1 MNIKK
6 EPSEVWKEYQDGI
19 SYNTQLFDD
28 GLYDV
33 VERNNNFYNDRQW
46 EGVNAP
52 DLDKP
57 VFNFLKPVVN
67 YYIAMMI
74 SDDITANIELK
85 GGENTEDIERAIS
98 QEIDNI
104 RERENMQ
111 YKNRWS
117 IRNCAVDGDCC
128 FYHWFDPDEDS
139 GQMVPG
145 RIHTDVIDNT
155 NVIFGDPSERDPQKQ
170 PHIIIAYRALTDNA
184 KAEAKR
190 NGVSQNDIDAIVPDS
205 DSNYMN
211 DEKNYDKNYT
221 TVLVKMWKVDKNV
234 NGKSVKSVNM
244 VKCTQTATIK
254 KEWDADYRRYPL
266 NWMCWEPIKNSYHGM
281 APLTGKIQNQIF
293 VNKAYAM
300 AMMHITRMAFPKIAY
315 DKTKLPNGWDNRPGV
330 AIGISGPPTDA
341 LFTNFQA
348 AELSASV
355 PNIIN
360 STITQTKDLM
370 GANETALG
378 NIEPDNTSAIITV
391 QNQAKMQLDMQR
403 LDFYSC
409 MVEES
414 IRNYIDMQRAHYGV
428 REIDITLPDKTETTV
443 AFDFAELE
451 NYTLNLKVDVGQGS
465 YWSELMQLQTM
476 DRMFEK
482 GIIPNALLYLE
493 MLPDGVIKDKQ
504 TLIDAWKAMP
514 PPVDASAQQIAPQQ
528 ALPPAEPMLP
538 PEQPSQEE
546 TDIMKKAIEELST
559 LEPKQIL
566 NMIDAMPIADEEK
579 AGLVDIMKARG
590 KL

>member
-1 MNIKK
+1 MIKIDPA
-6 EPSEVWKEYQDGI
+6 EIWKEYQDGMK
-19 SYNTQLFDD
+19 YNMQLFDD

-67 YYIAMMI
+67 YYIAMLI
-74 SDDITANIELK
+74 SDDIATSIELK
-85 GGENTEDIERAIS
+85 GAQGAEDIQSAIS
-98 QEIDNI
+98 QEIENI

-111 YKNRWS
+111 YKDRQA

-145 RIHTDVIDNT
+145 QIHTDVIDNT

-170 PHIIIAYRALTDNA
+170 PYIIIVYRALNENVKEDAKKNGAGNTD
-184 KAEAKR
+184 E
-190 NGVSQNDIDAIVPDS
+190 IVPDS
-205 DSNYMN
+205 DGNYMN

-221 TVLVKMWKVDKNV
+221 TVLVKMWKEST
-234 NGKSVKSVNM
+234 NGKSSVQM
-244 VKCTQTATIK
+244 TKVTQTAIVK
-254 KEWDADYRRYPL
+254 KKWDTNYRRYPV
-266 NWMCWEPIKNSYHGM
+266 NWMCWEPVKNSYHGV

-315 DKTKLPNGWDNRPGV
+315 DKTKIQKWDNRPGV
-330 AIGISGPPTDA
+330 AIPVPGPPTDA

-348 AELSASV
+348 PELSASV

-360 STITQTKDLM
+360 ATITQTKDLM

-378 NIEPDNTSAIITV
+378 NVQPDNTSAIITV
-391 QNQAKMQLDMQR
+391 QNQARIQLDMQR
-403 LDFYSC
+403 LDFYAC
-409 MVEES
+409 MVEQS
-414 IRNYIDMQRAHYGV
+414 IRNYIDMMRAHYGE
-428 REIDITLPDKTETTV
+428 RTIEITTPEKEKMSV
-443 AFDFAELE
+443 AFDFGSLE
-451 NYTLNLKVDVGQGS
+451 EQTINLNIDVGQGS
-465 YWSELMQLQTM
+465 YWSELMQLQTL
-476 DRMFEK
+476 DNMFK
-482 GIIPNALLYLE
+482 NGVMPNAVTYLE
-493 MLPDGVIKDKQ
+493 SLPDGVIKDKQ
-504 TLIDAWKAMP
+504 KIIDAWKATPIMGEVP
-514 PPVDASAQQIAPQQ
+514 PGGAPALDANQ
-528 ALPPAEPMLP
+528 AD
-538 PEQPSQEE
+538 
-546 TDIMKKAIEELST
+546 TDQMKMVIEELSK
-559 LEPKQIL
+559 LKPKQIL
-566 NMIDAMPIADEEK
+566 NAIDAMPVADEEK
-579 AGLVDIMKARG
+579 AALVEIMKGRG